1 MDFPKNSEIIFN
13 IAIESVSDAPRILS
27 PTPLSQ
33 AYEDILYHHEFEFFD
48 PDENDSISVQLEGL
62 PSWLEASDDNLTI
75 SGTPTWQDYNS
86 GSPVVIFIT
95 LEDQTGN
102 TLERSYSIE
111 VIPNN
116 YPPII
121 STTSNYVIISEDSSP
136 IGWEPVEL
144 NAHDPDGNS
153 NLLWSIE
160 FPPDP
165 RLER

>member
-1 MDFPKNSEIIFN
+1 MHHEFSLQP
-13 IAIESVSDAPRILS
+13 
-27 PTPLSQ
+27 
-33 AYEDILYHHEFEFFD
+33 LYHKHMKIFYITREFEFFD

-121 STTSNYVIISEDSSP
+121 STTSNYVIISEDSLP
-136 IGWEPVEL
+136 LG
-144 NAHDPDGNS
+144 GNQLS
-153 NLLWSIE
+153 
-160 FPPDP
+160 
-165 RLER
+165 

>member
-1 MDFPKNSEIIFN
+1 MKTWIFQKNSEIIFN

-86 GSPVVIFIT
+86 GSPVVIFNFR
-95 LEDQTGN
+95 GPNRN

-136 IGWEPVEL
+136 LG
-144 NAHDPDGNS
+144 GNQLS
-153 NLLWSIE
+153 
-160 FPPDP
+160 
-165 RLER
+165 